1 MDFAPFD
8 KRGYPV
14 VPPQTGYGEWADHY
28 EATVAAGLDRPLLQS
43 LKLIDWASVK
53 AAVDLACG
61 TGRTGLWLS
70 QHGVRLIDGVDIT
83 DQMLRVAESKRL
95 YRRLQRA
102 DVDATGLASSSYD
115 LCTLTLADEHLAD
128 LKPVYQEAARL
139 LVAEGYFV
147 LVGYH
152 PFFLMSGTPTHY
164 DRKDGAAISIH
175 SYVHLFSDHH
185 QAGANAGLTL
195 VEFRESLIDENWV
208 LRKPKWRDYMNWPV
222 SFALVWR
229 LG

>member
-28 EATVAAGLDRPLLQS
+28 EATVATGLDRPLLQS
-43 LKLIDWASVK
+43 LRLIDWDSVNT
-53 AAVDLACG
+53 AVDLACG
-61 TGRTGLWLS
+61 TGRTGVWLS
-70 QHGVRLIDGVDIT
+70 QNGVRLVDGVDIT
-83 DQMLRVAESKRL
+83 EQMLRVAESKRL

-102 DVDATGLASSSYD
+102 DVTATGLTSSSYD
-115 LCTLTLADEHLAD
+115 LCTLTLADEHIAD
-128 LKPVYQEAARL
+128 LQPVYREAARL
-139 LVAEGYFV
+139 LVSGGYFV

-152 PFFLMSGTPTHY
+152 PFFLMNGIPTHY
-164 DRKDGAAISIH
+164 HRQDGAAISIH

-185 QAGANAGLTL
+185 QAASEAGLTL
-195 VEFRESLIDENWV
+195 IEFQEHLIDEDWV
-208 LRKPKWRDYMNWPV
+208 LRKPKWRDCMNWPV

-229 LG
+229 LE